1 MEASGPRLIQY
12 ADKSALFSIWD
23 LADIHW
29 GNEGCSKTK
38 LRSDVNVIKTDPY
51 SFWFLGG
58 DYCDFIAPNDKRF
71 DPECVDKDMKVY
83 DLARLASHLTFGV
96 VSELMP
102 IKDKCLGALYGNHE
116 HKYMKNAEHSEIHD
130 EVCEQLEVQN
140 MRYCGITDIWFE
152 HNRKLR
158 RPVRFFKNPD
168 RSLLFK
174 PNQTRLRVLVHH
186 GFGAANTAGGRINAL
201 VKEMGQLQDVDLV
214 IMGHLH
220 EILGKVTVRLM
231 ASDDC
236 SAIHQVCSVGM
247 LTGSYLKSYDKGH
260 TSYAEVKGYSP
271 NALGATRATF
281 SPLYRELEV
290 RNKAIVGHPHTV

>member
-12 ADKSALFSIWD
+12 ADKAALFSIWD

-29 GNEGCSKTK
+29 GNEGCAKAK

-58 DYCDFIAPNDKRF
+58 DYCDFISPGDKRF
-71 DPECVDKDMKVY
+71 DAECIDKTIKVC
-83 DLARLASHLTFGV
+83 DLARIASHLTFGV
-96 VSELMP
+96 VGELLP

-116 HKYMKNAEHSEIHD
+116 HKYMQYMEHSEIHD
-130 EVCEQLEVQN
+130 EVCKELEASN

-152 HNRKLR
+152 YNRKLR
-158 RPVRFFKNPD
+158 KPTRVFKTPTRD
-168 RSLLFK
+168 MIGK
-174 PNQTRLRVLVHH
+174 PNQVRLRVLVHH
-186 GFGAANTAGGRINAL
+186 GFGGANTAGGRINAL
-201 VKEMGQLQDVDLV
+201 VKEMGQLQDVDLI

-220 EILGKVTVRLM
+220 EILGKVVVRLT
-231 ASDDC
+231 ASADC
-236 SAIHQVCSVGM
+236 TSIHQVCSVGM
-247 LTGSYLKSYDKGH
+247 LTGSYLRSYDKGH

-290 RNKAIVGHPHTV
+290 RNKAIVGGSHTV